1 MAVGYLRR
9 WRVAKPEAKDGEG
22 VRTREEQ
29 SGGEAGAAR
38 STGGVGAEGERFHT
52 HTKH

>member
-22 VRTREEQ
+22 VRTREEE

-38 STGGVGAEGERFHT
+38 GTGGVGRFLF
-52 HTKH
+52 

>member
-1 MAVGYLRR
+1 MAKAVE
-9 WRVAKPEAKDGEG
+9 AKPEAEDGEG